1 MESFRSGDAFTR
13 PPEFLGKRRWQVRS
27 EAVSAVKQHADSSGV
42 PGYIDFSVSVMAVDG
57 AATVRVDGDLDC
69 YTAPQ
74 LRSAFLALVEEG
86 TREVTLDV
94 GGTQFMDSTGLSVLV
109 GGLKRLRE
117 NGGNLVL
124 KAPSA
129 ATLRLFEVTGL
140 SGVFDIV

>member
-1 MESFRSGDAFTR
+1 MRSD
-13 PPEFLGKRRWQVRS
+13 S
-27 EAVSAVKQHADSSGV
+27 VSAVKQQVDASGV
-42 PGYIDFSVSVMAVDG
+42 PGYIDFSVSVTAVDG
-57 AATVRVDGDLDC
+57 ATTVRVMGDLDC

-74 LRSAFLALVEEG
+74 LRSALLALVEEG

-117 NGGNLVL
+117 SGGNLVL
-124 KAPSA
+124 KSPSA

-140 SGVFDIV
+140 SAVFDIA

>member
-1 MESFRSGDAFTR
+1 MRSD
-13 PPEFLGKRRWQVRS
+13 S
-27 EAVSAVKQHADSSGV
+27 VSAVKQHPGASGV
-42 PGYIDFSVSVMAVDG
+42 PGYIDFSVSVMSVDG
-57 AATVRVDGDLDC
+57 MATVRVDGDLDC

-74 LRSAFLALVEEG
+74 LRSALLALVEDG

-117 NGGNLVL
+117 SGGNLVL
-124 KAPSA
+124 KAPSP

-140 SGVFDIV
+140 STVFDIA

>member
-1 MESFRSGDAFTR
+1 M
-13 PPEFLGKRRWQVRS
+13 RS

-42 PGYIDFSVSVMAVDG
+42 PGYIDFSVSVTAVDG

-74 LRSAFLALVEEG
+74 LRSAFLALVEDG
-86 TREVTLDV
+86 VREVTVDV

-117 NGGNLVL
+117 SGGNLVL

-140 SGVFDIV
+140 SGVFDIA

>member
-1 MESFRSGDAFTR
+1 MRSD
-13 PPEFLGKRRWQVRS
+13 S
-27 EAVSAVKQHADSSGV
+27 VSAVKQHAGSGV
-42 PGYIDFSVSVMAVDG
+42 PGYIDFSVSVMAAHG
-57 AATVRVDGDLDC
+57 TATVRVIGDLDC

-74 LRSAFLALVEEG
+74 LRSALLALVEDG

-117 NGGNLVL
+117 SGGNMVV
-124 KAPSA
+124 KAPSP

-140 SGVFDIV
+140 STVFDIV